1 MPSKP
6 ENTLEL
12 VDTHQIEMFI
22 PILREI
28 DFGDAFLLS
37 MLHWC
42 HIGRR
47 STPLD
52 YWQVF
57 LLKARSEIVGVS
69 GLYRQSGMATTICW
83 LGWFAVRPRFRR
95 RGLGTAAIHAL
106 SSFARTISCEELW
119 FTLIPRIR
127 SLSTFISALI
137 LNCSAKHENTRLEK
151 PRIQLISF

>member
-1 MPSKP
+1 
-6 ENTLEL
+6 
-12 VDTHQIEMFI
+12 MFI

-119 FTLIPRIR
+119 VYTDSTNSIALDFYQRLNFDLLGEARKYAPRRTANPTDIVLR
-127 SLSTFISALI
+127 RPLRG
-137 LNCSAKHENTRLEK
+137 ND
-151 PRIQLISF
+151 